1 MSAKPPPSLAS
12 LRAFA
17 AAGRLQSL
25 RDASRELRVTASA
38 VSHHVRA
45 VEEWLNTPLF
55 VRASRQVRLTEAG
68 RRLSDRLN
76 RAFTELNEALVEA
89 KGQAG
94 PSLIRV
100 SALPL
105 FTSAYLIP
113 RLARFEARFP
123 GVSIEIETSHRM
135 VDFESDAVDV
145 AIRNV
150 GRPTPGLT
158 AHKLMDLRTVLLCA
172 PALAAEFRSPADL
185 ERATLIHIA
194 SRPQGWTEWLA
205 AQGLRGVEGRASVMV
220 DTLPAA
226 LDLAAHGR
234 GVALGMTPIV
244 WDAPQMERLVVPF
257 PSVPVSA
264 GAYFLVHRRQD
275 RTHETIQ
282 AFVRWLRQ
290 EVRADAARFARQA
303 AAAG

>member
-1 MSAKPPPSLAS
+1 
-12 LRAFA
+12 RARP
-17 AAGRLQSL
+17 GRSGGG
-25 RDASRELRVTASA
+25 RHVTASA

-45 VEEWLNTPLF
+45 VEEWLNTTLF
-55 VRASRQVRLTEAG
+55 VRSTRQVRLTEAG

-76 RAFTELNEALVEA
+76 LAFSELNRALHEARGET
-89 KGQAG
+89 G
-94 PSLIRV
+94 PAVIRV

-123 GVSIEIETSHRM
+123 EVSIEIETSHRV
-135 VDFESDAVDV
+135 VDFDSDAVDV
-145 AIRNV
+145 AIRNIAL
-150 GRPTPGLT
+150 PTPGLT
-158 AHKLMDLRTVLLCA
+158 SHKLMDLRTVPLCA
-172 PALAAEFRSPADL
+172 PALAAELQTPADL

-194 SRPQGWTEWLA
+194 SRPRGWASWMA
-205 AQGLRGVEGRASVMV
+205 AQGLEGLEGRASVMV

-257 PSVPVSA
+257 SSVPVSA

-290 EVRADAARFARQA
+290 EVRTDAARFARQGA
-303 AAAG
+303 AAR

>member
-1 MSAKPPPSLAS
+1 MSAKTPPSLAS

-25 RDASRELRVTASA
+25 RDAARELRVTASA

-55 VRASRQVRLTEAG
+55 LRSTRQVRLTEAG
-68 RRLSDRLN
+68 RQLSDRLN
-76 RAFTELNEALVEA
+76 RAFTELNQALEEA
-89 KGQAG
+89 KGETG
-94 PSLIRV
+94 PSVIRV

-123 GVSIEIETSHRM
+123 GVSIQIETSHRV
-135 VDFESDAVDV
+135 VDFDSEVVDV
-145 AIRNV
+145 AIRNT
-150 GRPTPGLT
+150 GRPTPGLM
-158 AHKLMDLRTVLLCA
+158 AYKLMDLRTVPLCT
-172 PALAAEFRSPADL
+172 PALAVELRAPEDL

-194 SRPQGWTEWLA
+194 SRPHGWTEWLK
-205 AQGLRGVEGRASVMV
+205 AQGLRGVEGRASVRV

-234 GVALGMTPIV
+234 GVALGMTPVV
-244 WDAPQMERLVVPF
+244 WDAPQMERLIVPF

-282 AFVRWLRQ
+282 AFVRWLRR
-290 EVRADAARFARQA
+290 EVRADAARPARQA
-303 AAAG
+303 ADS

>member
-1 MSAKPPPSLAS
+1 MIGKPPPSLAS

-25 RDASRELRVTASA
+25 RDAARELKVTASA

-45 VEEWLNTPLF
+45 VEEWLSTPLF
-55 VRASRQVRLTEAG
+55 VRSTRQLRLTEAG

-76 RAFTELNEALVEA
+76 SAFSELNQALLEARGEP
-89 KGQAG
+89 G
-94 PSLIRV
+94 PAIIRV

-113 RLARFEARFP
+113 RLVRFEARFP
-123 GVSIEIETSHRM
+123 AVSIEIETSHRV
-135 VDFESDAVDV
+135 VDFDSEAVDV
-145 AIRNV
+145 AIRNT
-150 GRPTPGLT
+150 GLPTPGLI
-158 AHKLMDLRTVLLCA
+158 AHKLMDLRTVPLCA
-172 PALAAEFRSPADL
+172 PTLAADLRSPADL

-194 SRPQGWTEWLA
+194 SRPHGWAGWMK
-205 AQGLRGVEGRASVMV
+205 AQGLEGQEGRTSVMV

-234 GVALGMTPIV
+234 GVALGMAPIV
-244 WDAPQMERLVVPF
+244 WDAPQMERLVIPF
-257 PSVPVSA
+257 SSVTVSA

-303 AAAG
+303 AATS

>member
-1 MSAKPPPSLAS
+1 MTRKPPPSLAA

-25 RDASRELRVTASA
+25 RDAARELNVTASA

-45 VEEWLNTPLF
+45 MEDWLNAPLF
-55 VRASRQVRLTEAG
+55 LRSTRQVRLTEQG

-76 RAFTELNEALVEA
+76 RVFTEIDLALTEA
-89 KGQAG
+89 KGAAG
-94 PSLIRV
+94 PSMIRV

-113 RLARFEARFP
+113 RLARFETRFP
-123 GVSIEIETSHRM
+123 DVSIEIETSHRV
-135 VDFESDAVDV
+135 VDFDFETVDV
-145 AIRNV
+145 AIRNT

-158 AHKLMDLRTVLLCA
+158 AHKLMDLRTVPLCS
-172 PALAAEFRSPADL
+172 PALAAELRSPKDL

-194 SRPQGWTEWLA
+194 SRPRGWSEWMA
-205 AQGLRGVEGRASVMV
+205 AQGLSGQEGRSGVMV

-244 WDAPQMERLVVPF
+244 WDAPQMRGLIVPF

-290 EVRADAARFARQA
+290 EVRSDAARFARQVA
-303 AAAG
+303 AAR

>member
-25 RDASRELRVTASA
+25 RDAARELRVTASA
-38 VSHHVRA
+38 VSHHVRT
-45 VEEWLNTPLF
+45 VEEWLNMPLF
-55 VRASRQVRLTEAG
+55 VRSARQVRLTEAG

-76 RAFTELNEALVEA
+76 RAFAELNQALVDARGEA
-89 KGQAG
+89 G
-94 PSLIRV
+94 SSVIRV

-123 GVSIEIETSHRM
+123 DISIEIETSHRV
-135 VDFESDAVDV
+135 VDFDSEAVDL
-145 AIRNV
+145 AIRNT

-158 AHKLMDLRTVLLCA
+158 AHKLMDLRTAPLCA
-172 PALAAEFRSPADL
+172 PDLATELRSPKDL

-194 SRPQGWTEWLA
+194 SRPRGWADWLA
-205 AQGLRGVEGRASVMV
+205 AQGLQGVEGRASVMV

-244 WDAPQMERLVVPF
+244 WDAPQMEKLVVPF
-257 PSVPVSA
+257 ASVPVSA

-275 RTHETIQ
+275 RTHETVQ

-290 EVRADAARFARQA
+290 EVRADAARFARLA
-303 AAAG
+303 AS

>member
-1 MSAKPPPSLAS
+1 MSAKTPPSLAS

-25 RDASRELRVTASA
+25 RDAARELRVTASA

-55 VRASRQVRLTEAG
+55 VRSARQVRLTEAG

-76 RAFTELNEALVEA
+76 RAFAELNQALVDARGEA
-89 KGQAG
+89 G
-94 PSLIRV
+94 SSVIRV

-123 GVSIEIETSHRM
+123 DISIEIETSHRV
-135 VDFESDAVDV
+135 VDFDSEAVDL
-145 AIRNV
+145 AIRNT

-158 AHKLMDLRTVLLCA
+158 AHKLMDLRTAPLCA
-172 PALAAEFRSPADL
+172 PDLATELRSPKDL

-194 SRPQGWTEWLA
+194 SRPRGWADWLA
-205 AQGLRGVEGRASVMV
+205 AQGLQGVEGRASVMV

-244 WDAPQMERLVVPF
+244 WDAPQMEKLVVPF
-257 PSVPVSA
+257 ASVPVSA

-275 RTHETIQ
+275 RTHETVQ

-290 EVRADAARFARQA
+290 EVRADAARFARLA
-303 AAAG
+303 AAT